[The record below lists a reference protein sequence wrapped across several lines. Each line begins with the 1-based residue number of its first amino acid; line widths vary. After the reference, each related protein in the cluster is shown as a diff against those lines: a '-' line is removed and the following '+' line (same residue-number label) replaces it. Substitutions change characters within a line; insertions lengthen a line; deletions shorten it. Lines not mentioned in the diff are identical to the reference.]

1 MFKTRQVI
9 SKEFLSAEWTG
20 GLRKVGRGH
29 MSRIVVT
36 RRGRV
41 HRGQGWSISGR
52 EKGSYK

>member
-9 SKEFLSAEWTG
+9 LKEFLSAEWTG